1 MLIRFIVIVAFFL
14 LIPGQGHA
22 ITFNCCECG
31 AENRKT
37 DFCVTVPSTKN
48 CSFAANEINKQTDQ
62 KFNVTCS
69 NLNNDSCYKINT
81 KPAARCSNEPLVYTK
96 IDNDFFAANED
107 DKENATEK
115 AAMPVLGVPIPGASF
130 PDELIVKDNK
140 VQVPYLAIYLYALH
154 KYLIGIGLITAAMM
168 LIYGGFL
175 YILGSTGA
183 KISDAKEK
191 IKDAVLG
198 LSVLLA
204 SVVILS
210 MINPNT
216 TTNPTMEVVIVGK
229 NDWPEDP
236 VQGRKLV
243 EEAATIKWNYSLP
256 AYSSVNVGSDEPVTA
271 VYIPPESVVRNSHGL
286 AVAQGVCPGNM
297 IKIPYTEEYKTAT
310 KVSVPTFCIDKF
322 EAPNRAGVKPL
333 VGMLNI
339 EAAYW
344 CDMHGKRLCT
354 QAEWQRACRGPSG
367 TNQWGIKDATSF
379 TPGVWVRQGMSI
391 RKTDNP
397 PAPCNYDSYNP
408 DNLSLIKYRDQ
419 ILGKDFGKYY
429 PYMAEASIWVP
440 EQLNSALMDEKYREA
455 YYAAK
460 KFLEEMNAP
469 VEISGS
475 RVRCQT
481 DEGVFDMIG
490 NVQEIVLAERKS
502 LNELRGIA
510 PSAKNYDGLNN
521 KNFRWMNWY
530 WSPIAHGDKRT
541 ISAQPTCNN
550 IWGGGHSMGW
560 RGFENGFRCCMDYS
574 EPTTSTIMGIEGGE
588 AVNDQ
593 MSDAYDPDV
602 PDVVSEYISPPM
614 QHAE

>member
-96 IDNDFFAANED
+96 IDNNFFAANEE

-154 KYLIGIGLITAAMM
+154 KYLVGIGLIAAAMM

-183 KISDAKEK
+183 KISNAKEK

-216 TTNPTMEVVIVGK
+216 TTNPTMEVAVVSK
-229 NDWPEDP
+229 QDTPADP
-236 VQGRKLV
+236 DQALKMTQ
-243 EEAATIKWNYSLP
+243 EAATVKWDYVLP
-256 AYSSVNVGSDEPVTA
+256 GIDQSITDLEQSDSK
-271 VYIPPESVVRNSHGL
+271 VYIPKEGTIAKNSQGSL
-286 AVAQGVCPGNM
+286 IAQGACPPDMVAISKSVNYTAKT
-297 IKIPYTEEYKTAT
+297 KIEVE
-310 KVSVPTFCIDKF
+310 SFCIDRY
-322 EAPNRAGVKPL
+322 EAPNRRGIKPYTGVL
-333 VGMLNI
+333 GI
-339 EAAYW
+339 EAAWW
-344 CDMHGKRLCT
+344 CDRRGKRLCT
-354 QAEWQRACRGPSG
+354 QNEWVRACLGPDGDNDYGYGNTFVPG
-367 TNQWGIKDATSF
+367 TYAT
-379 TPGVWVRQGMSI
+379 QGMNV
-391 RKTDNP
+391 RLTKNE
-397 PAPCNYDSYNP
+397 PAPCNYDSFSENFAK
-408 DNLSLIKYRDQ
+408 LIAQRDK
-419 ILGKDFGKYY
+419 ILGAFNKFY
-429 PYMAEASIWVP
+429 PQVPDGSILTP
-440 EQLNSALMDEKYREA
+440 ENENTALLNEQYREA
-455 YYAAK
+455 YFAAK
-460 KFLEEMNAP
+460 NFINEINEA
-469 VEISGS
+469 VEISG
-475 RVRCQT
+475 RRPRCVT
-481 DEGVFDMIG
+481 EEGVVDMVG
-490 NVQEIVLAERKS
+490 NVQEIALRKKMS
-502 LNELRGIA
+502 VQDLQALGSSALNKDAYI
-510 PSAKNYDGLNN
+510 
-521 KNFRWMNWY
+521 WMNWY
-530 WSPIAHGDKRT
+530 WSPVAHLGGGAGAK
-541 ISAQPTCNN
+541 PTCRQA
-550 IWGGGHSMGW
+550 WGGEHVLSW
-560 RGFENGFRCCMDYS
+560 RAFENGFRCCMDLNEQPQQAAEEFS
-574 EPTTSTIMGIEGGE
+574 TSTE
-588 AVNDQ
+588 A
-593 MSDAYDPDV
+593 DA
-602 PDVVSEYISPPM
+602 E
-614 QHAE
+614 